1 MIKYRL
7 RCDKDHSFDAW
18 FRDSAAYDK
27 QADAGLLVCP
37 TCGTSSVSKALMAPN
52 VSSSKKKGYSERTQ
66 TDAVPAISQ
75 MPPEMIEIRQK
86 LATLRSEVESNFD
99 YVGKD
104 FAEEARKIHYGEK
117 DPHGIY
123 GETSSTEAEALR
135 DEGIEFGAIPWLP
148 KSDA

>member
-18 FRDSAAYDK
+18 FRDSTAYDK
-27 QADAGLLVCP
+27 QAGANLLSCP
-37 TCGTSSVSKALMAPN
+37 TCGSSSVSKALMAPN
-52 VSSSKKKGYSERTQ
+52 VSSSKKKSDNAPPHTDTVQ
-66 TDAVPAISQ
+66 TVNEV
-75 MPPEMIEIRQK
+75 PPEMIEIRQK
-86 LATLRSEVESNFD
+86 LAALRSEVESNFD

-123 GETSSTEAEALR
+123 GETSPTEAEALR

>member
-27 QADAGLLVCP
+27 QADANLLACP
-37 TCGTSSVSKALMAPN
+37 SCGTSSVSKALMAPN
-52 VSSSKKKGYSERTQ
+52 VSSSKKKGDSAPEHI
-66 TDAVPAISQ
+66 VPAVNEVPQ
-75 MPPEMIEIRQK
+75 EMIELRQK
-86 LATLRSEVESNFD
+86 LAALRSEVESNFD
-99 YVGKD
+99 YVGKN

-117 DPHGIY
+117 DPRGIY
-123 GETSSTEAEALR
+123 GETSPTEAEALR
-135 DEGIEFGAIPWLP
+135 DEGIDFGAIPWLP

>member
-7 RCDKDHSFDAW
+7 HCDKDHSFDAW
-18 FRDSAAYDK
+18 FRDSAAYDT
-27 QADAGLLVCP
+27 QAGAGLLACP
-37 TCGTSSVSKALMAPN
+37 NCGSSSIAKALMAPN
-52 VSSSKKKGYSERTQ
+52 VTSSKRKDAERPSQ
-66 TDAVPAISQ
+66 TVPTINEA
-75 MPPEMIEIRQK
+75 PAEMLELRQK
-86 LATLRSEVESNFD
+86 LAALRSEVERNFD

-104 FAEEARKIHYGEK
+104 FAEEARKIHYGET

-135 DEGIEFGAIPWLP
+135 EEGIGFSAIPWLP

>member
-7 RCDKDHSFDAW
+7 RCDKNHSFDAW

-27 QADAGLLVCP
+27 QAGASLLACP
-37 TCGTSSVSKALMAPN
+37 TCGSSSISKALMAPN
-52 VSSSKKKGYSERTQ
+52 VSSSKKKNDSQPTHSN
-66 TDAVPAISQ
+66 TVPAVNEV
-75 MPPEMIEIRQK
+75 PPEMIEIRQK
-86 LATLRSEVESNFD
+86 LAALRSEVESNFD

-104 FAEEARKIHYGEK
+104 FAEEARKIHYGET

-135 DEGIEFGAIPWLP
+135 DEGIDFGAIPWLP

>member
-27 QADAGLLVCP
+27 QADASLLACP
-37 TCGTSSVSKALMAPN
+37 ACGSSSVSKALMAPN
-52 VSSSKKKGYSERTQ
+52 VASSKKKDGDTPEHTVPTVSE
-66 TDAVPAISQ
+66 VPQ
-75 MPPEMIEIRQK
+75 EMIELRQK
-86 LATLRSEVESNFD
+86 LAALRTEVESNFD

-104 FAEEARKIHYGEK
+104 FAEEARKIHYGET

-123 GETSSTEAEALR
+123 GETTPTEAEALR
-135 DEGIEFGAIPWLP
+135 DEGIGFGAIPWLP
-148 KSDA
+148 KTDA

>member
-27 QADAGLLVCP
+27 QADASLLTCP
-37 TCGTSSVSKALMAPN
+37 SCGSSSVSKALMAPN
-52 VSSSKKKGYSERTQ
+52 VSSSKKKSDREPPH
-66 TDAVPAISQ
+66 TDNVPAINEV
-75 MPPEMIEIRQK
+75 PPEMIELRQK
-86 LATLRSEVESNFD
+86 LAALRSEVESNFD

-104 FAEEARKIHYGEK
+104 FAEEARKIHYGET

-123 GETSSTEAEALR
+123 GETSATEAEALR
-135 DEGIEFGAIPWLP
+135 DEGIEFGAIPWVP